1 LYALAALAALGILG
15 VGRGVMLSL
24 RGVRI
29 FPIDRERTLS
39 EGLADLAFLLCF
51 LLWVYETL
59 AFALPLDFHLVAA
72 PARTTVLDAT
82 AAKGVG
88 ALAMAAGLAVY
99 ALALRAFGTAW
110 RLGIDRNHPGE
121 LVTGGIFARSRNPVY
136 LGLTL
141 VMVGAFL
148 VLGRLV
154 LLALAIGFPVY
165 FQYLVRREE
174 RFLAE
179 HYGDAYREYAAQVG
193 RWWSFR
199 RAGAGRGPSA

>member
-1 LYALAALAALGILG
+1 
-15 VGRGVMLSL
+15 
-24 RGVRI
+24 
-29 FPIDRERTLS
+29 
-39 EGLADLAFLLCF
+39 
-51 LLWVYETL
+51 
-59 AFALPLDFHLVAA
+59 
-72 PARTTVLDAT
+72 
-82 AAKGVG
+82 
-88 ALAMAAGLAVY
+88 
-99 ALALRAFGTAW
+99 
-110 RLGIDRNHPGE
+110 
-121 LVTGGIFARSRNPVY
+121 
-136 LGLTL
+136 LTL

-179 HYGDAYREYAAQVG
+179 HYGDAYREYAARVG